1 MEKTALAKR
10 TGLKRGQVG
19 NWFINARVRIWRPAI
34 FSMCQEMEQT
44 QPASSAGHGLR
55 AQPAELTSE
64 LAGACWLQQAGGIA
78 AVAAVYHRHR

>member
-1 MEKTALAKR
+1 MPAARADAMSPQYPSEVEKTALAKR

-44 QPASSAGHGLR
+44 QPAAAASGSAGRGL
-55 AQPAELTSE
+55 
-64 LAGACWLQQAGGIA
+64 
-78 AVAAVYHRHR
+78 